1 MTEASIAPK
10 PVAAASGAT
19 LHDRILVG
27 FKPIDDLHK
36 EFEEIVGVLNDP
48 AEADFGEH
56 LLALHEHM
64 LRHAATEEGFMAQE
78 GYAHLGRHRRAHEH
92 LLEAIARVRDRWD
105 CGDVESVQ
113 RFAAELMSWF
123 AIHASSEDAELAAFL
138 KGEAKAA

>member
-1 MTEASIAPK
+1 MTEATLAKK
-10 PVAAASGAT
+10 PADAASGAT

-64 LRHAATEEGFMAQE
+64 LRHAAVEEGFMAQE
-78 GYAHLGRHRRAHEH
+78 RYPHLGRHRRAHEH

-105 CGDVESVQ
+105 CGDVEAVR
-113 RFAAELMSWF
+113 RFAAELMGWF
-123 AIHASSEDAELAAFL
+123 AIHASSEDAELVAYL
-138 KGEAKAA
+138 KGAPKAA